1 MSNPSQA
8 ILDDRGVQRR
18 TLERQGTAG
27 AALRHAVALAVYDD
41 LAAVEDEWRR
51 FETSADCTVFQCY
64 DWLSAW
70 HRHIGSRQNVAPA
83 IVVGRR
89 ADGEPLFLFPLAV
102 RPGAVRRLTFLGH
115 DLSDYN
121 APLLARDFSDRV
133 SPARFGE
140 LWAQICGMLQRRAQH
155 RHDLVELTKL
165 PEMVGAQANPFV
177 QLGVQLNPS
186 GAHLTE
192 LRGTWEQYYEAKRSS
207 STRRRDRTKRK
218 RLGEFGEI
226 RFVTPQA
233 RDEIARTLE
242 TLIEQKSRAFA
253 RMGVANIF
261 APAGRREF
269 FLDLAT
275 NPRLRDLVHVSRLD
289 VGPLWAAINLGLTF
303 NGTYYHVLASYDDGE
318 VSRFGP
324 GATHLRDLLA
334 YAIERGCRYF
344 DFTIGDE
351 SYKREWA
358 DRSLDLFDHVSP
370 VSLRG
375 WPLAALSCGRGQLKR
390 MIKRNPVLWA
400 AVSRLRIAV
409 GSGRMRKKSGQETP
423 AA

>member
-1 MSNPSQA
+1 MYNPSQA

-18 TLERQGTAG
+18 ALERKSAPG
-27 AALRHAVALAVYDD
+27 ATLPHAVALAVYDD
-41 LAAVEDEWRR
+41 LAAVEDEWRH
-51 FETSADCTVFQCY
+51 FEASADCTVFQCY

-83 IVVGRR
+83 IVIGRR

-140 LWAQICGMLQRRAQH
+140 LWTEIRGMLQRRPQH
-155 RHDLVELTKL
+155 RHDLIELTKL
-165 PEMVGAQANPFV
+165 PEMVGAQANPFA
-177 QLGVQLNPS
+177 QLAVQLNPS

-192 LRGTWEQYYEAKRSS
+192 LCGTWQQYYEVKRSS

-226 RFVTPQA
+226 RFVRPQA

-242 TLIEQKSRAFA
+242 TLIGQKSRAFA

-303 NGTYYHVLASYDDGE
+303 NGTYYHILASYDDGE

-324 GATHLRDLLA
+324 GAAHLRDLLA

-351 SYKREWA
+351 SYKR
-358 DRSLDLFDHVSP
+358 
-370 VSLRG
+370 
-375 WPLAALSCGRGQLKR
+375 
-390 MIKRNPVLWA
+390 
-400 AVSRLRIAV
+400 
-409 GSGRMRKKSGQETP
+409 
-423 AA
+423 